1 MHTNRSFISQQ
12 RHQLSKRRHC
22 LDGMGFFN
30 QLTSD
35 ELFDKVESLLP
46 IHRERLFPPTETLS
60 LFLAQAI
67 SDDRS
72 CQNAVNQSAVT
83 RVLGGLPRCSTSTG
97 GYCKARQ
104 RLPVAMVSDLTRF
117 TAQRIDQRVA
127 DRWRWQGRPVRLV
140 DGTTVTLPDTPA
152 NQERYPQPGSQKPG
166 LGLPIGRLVGITCLS
181 SGAVLDATMGPVK
194 GKGNDEQSLLRRL
207 LNTFKTNDIVLA
219 DAFYATYF
227 LIAELQRRG
236 VDAVFEQNGARQR
249 STDFR
254 LGKKLG
260 SKDHLI
266 IIHRPQYP
274 PPWMTLDTFQE
285 MPHTLTVR
293 ELKVKGKI
301 LITTLCCPHYAPRSA
316 LGDLYKSRWNVELDI
331 RHIKTTMNMQTLSC
345 RSPNMAEKEI
355 WIYLL
360 AYNLIRLI
368 MIQSALLS
376 DVIPRRLSFKHTV
389 QLWLAYRQQTAAPYI
404 EIDHSSFLL
413 VLVSQQRVGNR
424 PGRVEPRAMKRRP
437 KACPLLLKPRAVAIA
452 EILNK
457 RQNGLK

>member
-12 RHQLSKRRHC
+12 RHPLSKYRHG

-46 IHRERLFPPTETLS
+46 MHRERLFPPTETLS

-72 CQNAVNQSAVT
+72 CQNIVNQSAVT

-166 LGLPIGRLVGITCLS
+166 LGFPIGRLVGITCLS

-219 DAFYATYF
+219 DAFYAPYF

-236 VDAVFEQNGARQR
+236 VDTVFQQNGARQR

-254 LGKKLG
+254 LGNKLG

-266 IIHRPQYP
+266 IIHRPPYP
-274 PPWMTLDTFQE
+274 PPWMTLDSFQE

-301 LITTLCCPHYAPRSA
+301 LITTLCCPHTR
-316 LGDLYKSRWNVELDI
+316 LSRHWEI
-331 RHIKTTMNMQTLSC
+331 YIKADGTLS
-345 RSPNMAEKEI
+345 
-355 WIYLL
+355 WIF
-360 AYNLIRLI
+360 AT
-368 MIQSALLS
+368 S
-376 DVIPRRLSFKHTV
+376 
-389 QLWLAYRQQTAAPYI
+389 
-404 EIDHSSFLL
+404 
-413 VLVSQQRVGNR
+413 
-424 PGRVEPRAMKRRP
+424 
-437 KACPLLLKPRAVAIA
+437 KPRCIC
-452 EILNK
+452 K
-457 RQNGLK
+457 RSVVGLPIWPRKRSGFTCSPTT